1 MKTSNYFTY
10 SGHGRISVSRS
21 VPRFT
26 APGYKIFRAL
36 APGKW
41 LYERQYKYDQQ
52 AYRER
57 YFSEILAPLDS
68 QATYDAL
75 CALAAPYEPVLL
87 CWEDLTKPDEW
98 CHRRMIAEWF
108 EDALGIHVPE
118 VVPVP
123 ATRERQLEI
132 MDGL

>member
-10 SGHGRISVSRS
+10 GGPGRVSVSRS

-26 APGYKIFRAL
+26 PPGYKLYRAL

-41 LYERQYKYDQQ
+41 LYERKYKYDQR

-57 YFSEILAPLDS
+57 YFGEILSPLDP
-68 QATYDAL
+68 QETYDTL
-75 CALAAPYEPVLL
+75 CALVAPYEPVLL
-87 CWEDLTKPDEW
+87 CWEDLTKKEEW

-108 EDALGIHVPE
+108 QEVLGIHVPE
-118 VVPVP
+118 FVPVM
-123 ATRERQLEI
+123 ADRQQQLKME
-132 MDGL
+132 GV